1 MSSYFA
7 SLADIID
14 YLHES
19 VFPLVPGLPQL
30 DEDDN
35 IINLLKYEPRSIQ
48 TSPTLYTLLDTFQRN
63 TSGQVTAM
71 KFRLLHR
78 ICVQWQDNEESEAE
92 LLTFVH
98 SLPSAVDQD
107 PTLGGLIT
115 MGLARISEG
124 QSGFVLI
131 SGTKYR
137 SLDFFSD
144 IPTKGTYKGGI

>member
-1 MSSYFA
+1 MSYFA
-7 SLADIID
+7 SLPDIID
-14 YLHES
+14 YLHAS
-19 VFPLVPGLPQL
+19 VFPLVAGLPQR
-30 DEDDN
+30 DADDN

-48 TSPTLYTLLDTFQRN
+48 TSPTLYTLLDAFQRN

-98 SLPSAVDQD
+98 SVPAAIDAN

-115 MGLARISEG
+115 MGVARISEG
-124 QSGFVLI
+124 QSGFVII

-137 SLDFFSD
+137 SLD
-144 IPTKGTYKGGI
+144 